1 MLALIAGRGK
11 LPAVLVDSLEDLP
24 FIASPE
30 GFDPDFLVP
39 DRRFRIEEL
48 GTLLEELHA
57 LGVTE
62 VCFAGGIRRPDID
75 PARVDAATRPLVPRI
90 LAALGQGDDGA
101 LRAVLSIFEEAGFA
115 IRGVHE
121 ILPALLPD
129 EGVHTARRPDPAQ
142 EADAARAARIVAGM
156 GHLDI
161 GQAVAVQA
169 GQALALEGVFGTDWM
184 LASLRQRPDEEGGVL
199 YKAAKPGQDRRIDL
213 PMIGTDTVTAAKRA
227 GLDGIVVARGE
238 VMVLDIDRVV
248 RAADKAGLFLWVR
261 G

>member
-11 LPAVLVDSLEDLP
+11 LPAVLVDSLDDLP

-39 DRRFRIEEL
+39 DRRFRIEEM
-48 GTLLEELHA
+48 GTLIEEMRA

-62 VCFAGGIRRPDID
+62 VCFAGGIRRPQVD

-101 LRAVLSIFEEAGFA
+101 LRAVLSIFEEAGFT
-115 IRGVHE
+115 IRAAHE

-129 EGVHTARRPDPAQ
+129 AGVPTARQPDSAI
-142 EADAARAARIVAGM
+142 EADAARAAAIVAGM
-156 GHLDI
+156 GNLDI
-161 GQAVAVQA
+161 GQAVAVLA
-169 GQALALEGVFGTDWM
+169 GQALAVEGVFGTDWM
-184 LASLRQRPDEEGGVL
+184 LASLRHRPDGGGGL
-199 YKAAKPGQDRRIDL
+199 IYKAAKPGQDRRVDL

-238 VMVLDIDRVV
+238 VMVLYLDRVT
-248 RAADKAGLFLWVR
+248 RAADKAGIFLWVR

>member
-1 MLALIAGRGK
+1 VLALIAGRGK

-39 DRRFRIEEL
+39 DRRFRIEAL
-48 GTLLEELHA
+48 GTLIEEMRA

-75 PARVDAATRPLVPRI
+75 PARIDAATRPLVPRI

-101 LRAVLSIFEEAGFA
+101 LRAVLSIFEEASFT
-115 IRGVHE
+115 IRAAHE

-129 EGVHTARRPDPAQ
+129 AGVPTARRPDPAD
-142 EADAARAARIVAGM
+142 EADAARAAAIVAGM
-156 GHLDI
+156 GDLDI
-161 GQAVAVQA
+161 GQAVAVLS
-169 GQALALEGVFGTDWM
+169 GQALAVEGVFGTDWM
-184 LASLRQRPDEEGGVL
+184 LASLRHRPDGGGGL
-199 YKAAKPGQDRRIDL
+199 IYKAAKPGQDRRVDL

-238 VMVLDIDRVV
+238 VMVLDLDRVV
-248 RAADKAGLFLWVR
+248 RAADKAALFLWVR
-261 G
+261 